1 MIYFHILFSLLFET
15 LSKPLKKRRLRGFVF
30 LETSRISSVK
40 KRYNEFATDEKR
52 KILPTMPKYVCADSR
67 ERPDDLTLRK
77 DERKEKK

>member
-1 MIYFHILFSLLFET
+1 MA
-15 LSKPLKKRRLRGFVF
+15 G
-30 LETSRISSVK
+30 RISSVK

-77 DERKEKK
+77 DERKEKE